1 MQWSIALLVAAILAL
16 IILAKF
22 VKAVGQALFFGGI
35 IVFVA
40 GILLTAWVVRDAKE
54 FKERF
59 PAEPKT
65 FLLVNNDT
73 VLAGFVQGGNRT
85 EYYNGSGL
93 TAARALFAARNLS
106 GLRGSSYKLIIFNLS
121 VFDWGRNYTLPE
133 EGPSVNGGV
142 ARALLLA
149 ADPLPPLKDL
159 YVQRAQDL
167 VGGKI
172 DTKAYEARL
181 AEQFPDGAVAKG
193 KLFNAVAQESL
204 QGENMLLVLRGL
216 REESVTVDPEGAV
229 FRVLKHAPAKVFPN
243 ETAVFPQEGAG
254 S

>member
-1 MQWSIALLVAAILAL
+1 MLTSRAPQATPRSSRRRPAVAGVAVELDQLHRLVIALLRAVKVEDESARVGPAL
-16 IILAKF
+16 LS
-22 VKAVGQALFFGGI
+22 ALSVLTFGGPQSLG
-35 IVFVA
+35 A
-40 GILLTAWVVRDAKE
+40 L
-54 FKERF
+54 
-59 PAEPKT
+59 
-65 FLLVNNDT
+65 
-73 VLAGFVQGGNRT
+73 
-85 EYYNGSGL
+85 
-93 TAARALFAARNLS
+93 ARAEGVRPPTMSRLVDGLERDGLARRRVDPDDAR
-106 GLRGSSYKLIIFNLS
+106 GLRIAVTARG
-121 VFDWGRNYTLPE
+121 
-133 EGPSVNGGV
+133 
-142 ARALLLA
+142 RALLLA